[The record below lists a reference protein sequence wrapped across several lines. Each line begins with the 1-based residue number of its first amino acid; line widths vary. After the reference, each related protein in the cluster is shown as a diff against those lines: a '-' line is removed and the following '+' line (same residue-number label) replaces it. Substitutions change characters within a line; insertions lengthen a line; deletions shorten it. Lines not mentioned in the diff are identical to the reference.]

1 MSKMTC
7 LLKCYNDDYAY
18 EIGSDEVGRGCL
30 FGAVYAAA
38 VILPKNSDT
47 FNYSLM
53 KDSKKFNSPKKL
65 KEVADYIKENAFAY
79 SIDFEDEKTI
89 DQYNILQASQMAMHK
104 SINEIVQRYKDEPK
118 AIRLLI
124 DGNYFKPFIT
134 MSNKTNKL
142 EEIEHVTIEQGDNKY
157 CAIAAASILAKDAR
171 DQYIK
176 DLCIEYPY
184 LEERYKLSSN
194 KGYAAKVHREGIME
208 HGITAWHRKTFGICK
223 NY

>member
-1 MSKMTC
+1 MTC

-89 DQYNILQASQMAMHK
+89 DQDNILQASQMAMHK

-176 DLCIEYPY
+176 DFF
-184 LEERYKLSSN
+184 SS
-194 KGYAAKVHREGIME
+194 KFILLP
-208 HGITAWHRKTFGICK
+208 
-223 NY
+223 